1 MYVSLEMNANRRET
15 NALSQRR
22 EKNTKWMQN
31 MTKITQTV
39 YIYRIICLIF
49 DKLKITP
56 EKLLFTKQNTKVEE
70 NKKSS
75 IVNIIV
81 KKNNKE
87 IWVTEVTKIKII

>member
-31 MTKITQTV
+31 MTKIAQTV